1 MTGRLATQRLL
12 YHGESDVAAG
22 GMCVGGCQLSHLLHL
37 SRILSLPLDT
47 LLPQQPAFT
56 SQHST
61 NYSTF
66 TSQHNTHYSTFTAQ
80 HITASTTAAQSQTPP
95 PLLAPAQLLTP
106 TSKKLD

>member
-1 MTGRLATQRLL
+1 MAGRLATQRLL

-37 SRILSLPLDT
+37 SRILSLPLHT

-66 TSQHNTHYSTFTAQ
+66 TAQ
-80 HITASTTAAQSQTPP
+80 HITAPTTAAQSQTPP

>member
-37 SRILSLPLDT
+37 SRILSLPLHT

-56 SQHST
+56 AQHST

-66 TSQHNTHYSTFTAQ
+66 TSQH
-80 HITASTTAAQSQTPP
+80 
-95 PLLAPAQLLTP
+95 PLQQRSRRHRPRCWHQRSYLHRHQRNWTELGPA
-106 TSKKLD
+106 